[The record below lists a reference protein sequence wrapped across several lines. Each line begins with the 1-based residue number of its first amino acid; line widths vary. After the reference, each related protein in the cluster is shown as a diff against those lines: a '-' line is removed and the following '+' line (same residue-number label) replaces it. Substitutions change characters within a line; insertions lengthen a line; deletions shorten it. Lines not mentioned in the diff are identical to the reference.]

1 MKRQQILTVLMSV
14 AAAIISGITFVIA
27 LFHQFAL
34 VEVAASLL
42 TGLQVFFLSS
52 AIGDL
57 LEDAK
62 KPNKARNIAV
72 VSGVVLLVAYYGVTA
87 AGH

>member
-1 MKRQQILTVLMSV
+1 MKRRQILTVLMSV

-57 LEDAK
+57 LEEPK

-72 VSGVVLLVAYYGVTA
+72 VSGVVLLLAYNGVTA
-87 AGH
+87 ASH

>member
-1 MKRQQILTVLMSV
+1 MKRHVATILMSV
-14 AAAIISGITFVIA
+14 AAAVASGAIFVVA

-52 AIGDL
+52 AIGDV
-57 LEDAK
+57 LEDK
-62 KPNKARNIAV
+62 TQTNRARNSAV
-72 VSGVVLLVAYYGVTA
+72 VSLTVLLAGFYVVTA
-87 AGH
+87 YLH

>member
-1 MKRQQILTVLMSV
+1 MKSTVVAVVMAA
-14 AAAIISGITFVIA
+14 AAAIVSGIMFVIA

-52 AIGDL
+52 SIGDL
-57 LEDAK
+57 LEERANA
-62 KPNKARNIAV
+62 NKVRQLAV
-72 VSGVVLLVAYYGVTA
+72 VSTTAGLLVFYALTA
-87 AGH
+87 HFH

>member
-1 MKRQQILTVLMSV
+1 MKSTVLAVVV
-14 AAAIISGITFVIA
+14 AAAAAVVSGIMFVIA

-52 AIGDL
+52 SIGDL
-57 LEDAK
+57 LEEQTKA
-62 KPNKARNIAV
+62 NKARQFAV
-72 VSGVVLLVAYYGVTA
+72 LSTTAGLLVFYALTA
-87 AGH
+87 HFH